1 MKYLVVLFVVVLALW
16 LLLRGRGSGSQKRA
30 ATERDPRAD
39 GSRGRDGAPIDI
51 VACAHCGV
59 HLPRNEALLDAQGR
73 IYCGAEHRL
82 AGPR

>member
-1 MKYLVVLFVVVLALW
+1 MKYLVVLIVVALALW
-16 LLLRGRGSGSQKRA
+16 LLLRGRGARPSSRA
-30 ATERDPRAD
+30 PDASAKP
-39 GSRGRDGAPIDI
+39 GRGAAAPGNAAIDM

-73 IYCGAEHRL
+73 IYCGAEHRI